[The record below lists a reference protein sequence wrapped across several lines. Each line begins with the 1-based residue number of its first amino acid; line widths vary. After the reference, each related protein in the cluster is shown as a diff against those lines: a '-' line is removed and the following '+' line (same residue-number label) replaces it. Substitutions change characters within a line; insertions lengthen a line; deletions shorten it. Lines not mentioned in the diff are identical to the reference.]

1 MQTPPRKRL
10 ELLSRIF
17 VFAALVLVLVGWLIN
32 TPPGIFGKLDAVGYA
47 VCHQIPERSF
57 PLGEGRHSP
66 LCARCSGMYVGAVI
80 GLAFQALTARKRA
93 AAPPWYVIVPLALF
107 VVAFGVDGANS
118 YLYLIKQVSP
128 GVLESIPNLYV
139 PNNTLRL
146 LTGSGMGL
154 GMAAGIFPAFN
165 ATLWADADERRALP
179 NLKSFGILLG
189 ITLLADL
196 LILTENPLVLY
207 PMAFL
212 TTAGVLLLLTMVYTM
227 VWVMVMRQENAFTRL
242 RELWLPLL
250 AGFTIALLQV
260 AVMDAIRYWGTGTW
274 ESFPLNIRR

>member
-17 VFAALVLVLVGWLIN
+17 VLLALVFVLSGWLLN
-32 TPPGIFGKLDAVGYA
+32 TPPGLFGKLNAVGYA

-66 LCARCSGMYVGAVI
+66 LCARCSGMYVGAVA
-80 GLAFQALTARKRA
+80 GLAFQALTARKRSA
-93 AAPPWYVIVPLALF
+93 MPPWYVIAPLALF
-107 VVAFGVDGANS
+107 VVAFGVDGVNS
-118 YLYLIKQVSP
+118 YLYLIKQASP
-128 GVLESIPNLYV
+128 GALASIPNLYI

-154 GMAAGIFPAFN
+154 AMAAGIFPAFN
-165 ATLWADADERRALP
+165 STIWADAVEQPALP
-179 NLKSFGILLG
+179 GLKAFGLLLG
-189 ITLLADL
+189 ITLAADL
-196 LILTENPLVLY
+196 LILTESPIVLY

-227 VWVMVMRQENAFTRL
+227 VWVMVMRQENAFRRL

-250 AGFTIALLQV
+250 AGFTIALLQI
-260 AVMDAIRYWGTGTW
+260 AVIDAIRFWGTGSW
-274 ESFPLNIRR
+274 EPFSFPVRR

>member
-10 ELLSRIF
+10 ETISRIF
-17 VFAALVLVLVGWLIN
+17 VLLALVLVLVGWLIN
-32 TPPGIFGKLDAVGYA
+32 TPPGIFGKLNAVGYA

-80 GLAFQALTARKRA
+80 GLVFQSLTAWKRSVMPSWA
-93 AAPPWYVIVPLALF
+93 VIAPLALF
-107 VVAFGVDGANS
+107 VVAFGVDGVNS
-118 YLYLIKQVSP
+118 YLYLLKQVSP
-128 GVLESIPNLYV
+128 GALASIPNLYV
-139 PNNTLRL
+139 PNNVLRL

-154 GMAAGIFPAFN
+154 GMAAAIFPAFN
-165 ATLWADADERRALP
+165 ATVWADAQEQRALP
-179 NLKSFGILLG
+179 NLKAFGLLLA

-196 LILTENPLVLY
+196 LILTESPLVLY

-212 TTAGVLLLLTMVYTM
+212 TTAGVLLMLTIVYSM
-227 VWVMVMRQENAFTRL
+227 VWVMIMRQENAFTRL

-260 AVMDAIRYWGTGTW
+260 AAIDALRFWGTGTW

>member
-10 ELLSRIF
+10 DTLSRIF
-17 VFAALVLVLVGWLIN
+17 VLAALVLVLAGWLIS
-32 TPPGIFGKLDAVGYA
+32 TPPGIFGKLNAVGYA

-80 GLAFQALTARKRA
+80 GLVFQSLTAWKRS

-128 GVLESIPNLYV
+128 GALAAIPNLYI

-154 GMAAGIFPAFN
+154 GMAVGIFPAFN
-165 ATLWADADERRALP
+165 ATVWADADEHRAMP
-179 NLKSFGILLG
+179 NLKALGLLLG

-196 LILTENPLVLY
+196 LILTESPLVLY

-212 TTAGVLLLLTMVYTM
+212 TTAGVLLLLTIVYTM
-227 VWVMVMRQENAFTRL
+227 VWVMIMRQENTFTRL
-242 RELWLPLL
+242 RQLWLPLL
-250 AGFTIALLQV
+250 AGFTIAMLQV
-260 AVMDAIRYWGTGTW
+260 AVIDAVRYLGSGTW